1 MINTYADLFF
11 PDRNVICEAEE
22 KCKALIRE
30 QTGFIVVRTMA
41 VTGGYGQKQIYLW
54 LDSASFHRWRLLGE
68 EERKAK
74 EAQLIALYL
83 TCFGIADARQE
94 KMNIPGGTVDRVVI
108 NVNGFAEDLI
118 GYAYGHA
125 LSPLRKWLDGLY
137 APVHQ
142 VLLYMDYNKT
152 AYLLECEPSFFPEL
166 EKDAVR
172 IRTMTFRTLKEY
184 DHFDLLRY
192 EDMKM
197 TIRAH
202 DPVLAKR
209 DNDIYMTNYFGE

>member
-142 VLLYMDYNKT
+142 VLLYMD
-152 AYLLECEPSFFPEL
+152 
-166 EKDAVR
+166 
-172 IRTMTFRTLKEY
+172 
-184 DHFDLLRY
+184 
-192 EDMKM
+192 
-197 TIRAH
+197 
-202 DPVLAKR
+202 
-209 DNDIYMTNYFGE
+209 